1 MKNYHQ
7 RIADSL
13 LNFKLHSKG
22 AVLIEGPKWCGKT
35 TTALQIA
42 KSSILMQ
49 DQDNLKDYLELAQIR
64 PSALLQGETPHL
76 IDEWQVAP
84 QLFDAIR
91 YEIDKRD
98 EFGQFILTGSATPYD
113 ISKINHTGTGRISRM
128 TMRTMSLFESGESN
142 GTVSLKEIFDGNTEV
157 EGTSNIDLSELSY
170 LICRGG
176 WPKVVD
182 IKDQRIALQ
191 QAIDY
196 YDGVIKSD
204 ISRVDDIKR
213 DPNRAARVLRSY
225 ARNIASQAKLSSI
238 TQDIKSNE
246 EINFSDDT
254 VSSYIKAL
262 KSIFVIED
270 SKSWNPNLRSKAAIR
285 TTDTRYFLDPSI
297 ACAALG
303 IGPQDLEN
311 DLNTFGLL
319 FENLVVRDLRIYAD
333 AIDGKV
339 YHYRDN
345 LDLECDA
352 VVHLRNGKYGLI
364 EVKLGGEKL
373 ISEGIK
379 SLNKLEEKLDT
390 TKMKA
395 PAFKMVITGVGKFA
409 YKNKDGILIVPIGS
423 LKD

>member
-113 ISKINHTGTGRISRM
+113 ISKNNHTGTGRISRM
-128 TMRTMSLFESGESN
+128 TMRSMSLFESGESN

-196 YDGVIKSD
+196 YDGVINSD

-270 SKSWNPNLRSKAAIR
+270 SNSWNPNLRSKAAIR

-352 VVHLRNGKYGLI
+352 VVQLRNGKYGLI

>member
-128 TMRTMSLFESGESN
+128 TMSTMSLFESGESN

-196 YDGVIKSD
+196 YDGVINSD

-270 SKSWNPNLRSKAAIR
+270 SNSWNPNLRSKAAIR

>member
-64 PSALLQGETPHL
+64 TSALLQGETPHL

-196 YDGVIKSD
+196 YDGVINSD

-270 SKSWNPNLRSKAAIR
+270 SNSWNPNLRSKAAIR

-352 VVHLRNGKYGLI
+352 VVQLRNGKYGLI

>member
-1 MKNYHQ
+1 
-7 RIADSL
+7 
-13 LNFKLHSKG
+13 
-22 AVLIEGPKWCGKT
+22 
-35 TTALQIA
+35 
-42 KSSILMQ
+42 
-49 DQDNLKDYLELAQIR
+49 
-64 PSALLQGETPHL
+64 
-76 IDEWQVAP
+76 
-84 QLFDAIR
+84 
-91 YEIDKRD
+91 
-98 EFGQFILTGSATPYD
+98 
-113 ISKINHTGTGRISRM
+113 
-128 TMRTMSLFESGESN
+128 MRTMSLFESGESN

-196 YDGVIKSD
+196 YDGVINSD

-270 SKSWNPNLRSKAAIR
+270 SNSWNPNLRSKAAIR

>member
-49 DQDNLKDYLELAQIR
+49 AKDNLKDYLELAQIR

-196 YDGVIKSD
+196 YDGVINSD

-270 SKSWNPNLRSKAAIR
+270 SNSWNPNLRSKAAIR

>member
-1 MKNYHQ
+1 M
-7 RIADSL
+7 
-13 LNFKLHSKG
+13 
-22 AVLIEGPKWCGKT
+22 
-35 TTALQIA
+35 
-42 KSSILMQ
+42 
-49 DQDNLKDYLELAQIR
+49 
-64 PSALLQGETPHL
+64 
-76 IDEWQVAP
+76 
-84 QLFDAIR
+84 
-91 YEIDKRD
+91 
-98 EFGQFILTGSATPYD
+98 
-113 ISKINHTGTGRISRM
+113 
-128 TMRTMSLFESGESN
+128 
-142 GTVSLKEIFDGNTEV
+142 
-157 EGTSNIDLSELSY
+157 
-170 LICRGG
+170 
-176 WPKVVD
+176 
-182 IKDQRIALQ
+182 
-191 QAIDY
+191 
-196 YDGVIKSD
+196 
-204 ISRVDDIKR
+204 
-213 DPNRAARVLRSY
+213 
-225 ARNIASQAKLSSI
+225 
-238 TQDIKSNE
+238 
-246 EINFSDDT
+246 
-254 VSSYIKAL
+254 
-262 KSIFVIED
+262 IED
-270 SKSWNPNLRSKAAIR
+270 SNSWNPNLRSKAAIR

>member
-196 YDGVIKSD
+196 YYGVINSD

-270 SKSWNPNLRSKAAIR
+270 SNSWNPNLRSKAAIR

>member
-98 EFGQFILTGSATPYD
+98 EFGQFILTGSTTPYD

-196 YDGVIKSD
+196 YDGVINSD

-270 SKSWNPNLRSKAAIR
+270 SNSWNPNLRSKAAIR

>member
-1 MKNYHQ
+1 MNTYRQ

-196 YDGVIKSD
+196 YDGVINSD

-270 SKSWNPNLRSKAAIR
+270 SNSWNPNLRSKAAIR

-352 VVHLRNGKYGLI
+352 VVHLRNGKDGLL

>member
-98 EFGQFILTGSATPYD
+98 EFGQFILTGSATTYD

-196 YDGVIKSD
+196 YDGVINSD

-270 SKSWNPNLRSKAAIR
+270 SNSWNPNLRSKAAIR

>member
-1 MKNYHQ
+1 
-7 RIADSL
+7 
-13 LNFKLHSKG
+13 
-22 AVLIEGPKWCGKT
+22 
-35 TTALQIA
+35 
-42 KSSILMQ
+42 MQ

-196 YDGVIKSD
+196 YDGVINSD

>member
-196 YDGVIKSD
+196 YDGVINSD

-270 SKSWNPNLRSKAAIR
+270 SNSWNPNLRSKAAIR

-364 EVKLGGEKL
+364 EVKLGGDKL

-409 YKNKDGILIVPIGS
+409 YKNKEGILIVPIGS

>member
-196 YDGVIKSD
+196 YDGVINSD

-270 SKSWNPNLRSKAAIR
+270 SNSWNPNLRSKAAIR

-423 LKD
+423 LKY

>member
-196 YDGVIKSD
+196 YDGVINSD

-270 SKSWNPNLRSKAAIR
+270 SNSWNPNLRSKAAIR

-311 DLNTFGLL
+311 NLNTFGLL

>member
-176 WPKVVD
+176 WPKVVN

-196 YDGVIKSD
+196 YDGVINSD

-270 SKSWNPNLRSKAAIR
+270 SNSWNPNLRSKAAIR

-352 VVHLRNGKYGLI
+352 VVHLRNEKYGLI

>member
-76 IDEWQVAP
+76 IDEWQIAP

-196 YDGVIKSD
+196 YDGVINSD

-270 SKSWNPNLRSKAAIR
+270 SNSWNPNLRSKAAIR

-352 VVHLRNGKYGLI
+352 VVQLRNGKYGLI

>member
-98 EFGQFILTGSATPYD
+98 EFGQFILTGSAKPYD

-196 YDGVIKSD
+196 YDGVINSD

-270 SKSWNPNLRSKAAIR
+270 SNSWNPNLRSKAAIR

-345 LDLECDA
+345 LNLECDA

>member
-196 YDGVIKSD
+196 YDGVINSD

-270 SKSWNPNLRSKAAIR
+270 SNSWNPNLRSKAAIR

-352 VVHLRNGKYGLI
+352 VVQLRNGKYGVI

>member
-13 LNFKLHSKG
+13 LNFKLRSKG

-142 GTVSLKEIFDGNTEV
+142 GSVSLKEIFDGNTDV

-196 YDGVIKSD
+196 YDGVINSD

-270 SKSWNPNLRSKAAIR
+270 SNSWNPNLRSKAAIR

-303 IGPQDLEN
+303 IGPLDLEN

>member
-98 EFGQFILTGSATPYD
+98 ECGQFILTGSATPYD

-196 YDGVIKSD
+196 YDGVINSD

-270 SKSWNPNLRSKAAIR
+270 SNSWNPNLRSKAAIR

>member
-128 TMRTMSLFESGESN
+128 TMRPMSLFESGESN

-196 YDGVIKSD
+196 YDGVINSD

-238 TQDIKSNE
+238 TKDIKSNE

-270 SKSWNPNLRSKAAIR
+270 SNSWNPNLRSKAAIR

>member
-64 PSALLQGETPHL
+64 PSALLQGEAPHL

-196 YDGVIKSD
+196 YDGVINSD

-270 SKSWNPNLRSKAAIR
+270 SNSWNPNLRSKAAIR

-345 LDLECDA
+345 LNLECDA
-352 VVHLRNGKYGLI
+352 VVQLRNGKYGLI

>member
-170 LICRGG
+170 LICRCG

-196 YDGVIKSD
+196 YDGVINSD

-270 SKSWNPNLRSKAAIR
+270 SNSWNPNLRSKAAIR

>member
-1 MKNYHQ
+1 MKNYRN
-7 RIADSL
+7 RIADDIL
-13 LNFKLHSKG
+13 KRKLEGKG
-22 AVLIEGPKWCGKT
+22 AVVIEGPKWCGKT

-196 YDGVIKSD
+196 YDGVINSD

-270 SKSWNPNLRSKAAIR
+270 SNSWNPNLRSKAAIR

-352 VVHLRNGKYGLI
+352 VVQLRNGKYGLI

-379 SLNKLEEKLDT
+379 SLNKFEEKLDT

>member
-196 YDGVIKSD
+196 YDGVINSD

-270 SKSWNPNLRSKAAIR
+270 SNSWNPNLRSKAAIR

-390 TKMKA
+390 TKIKA